1 MTTPLPGPADPEPR
15 PSSPDTEPLLSQRTA
30 LVLLIAAFIGTVVGV
45 LALFSAGNVA
55 GALLAGVTGF
65 GTSTVGLHKL
75 IG

>member
-1 MTTPLPGPADPEPR
+1 MTTPPPGTTGPDPR
-15 PSSPDTEPLLSQRTA
+15 PGDPDAGPLLSQRTA
-30 LVLLIAAFIGTVVGV
+30 LVLLMAAFIGTVVGV

-65 GTSTVGLHKL
+65 GTSTLGLHKL